1 MDRDVNATVDFDATP
16 SLPAPERRQVKRIG
30 AGVALSIAVHAALLA
45 LYRTPAVPPAPPA
58 SEPLTVRLR
67 AAPVPAP
74 EPIPAPIPA
83 PVQPSV
89 PRTEMSAAPKPA
101 PRSRSAERPSRRVIA
116 VDPEV
121 RQSAEDTYPV
131 ETAPEPPQAAAPDTP
146 AGAPRF
152 DLDAARKTARLVAN
166 EPDPAKKGTALERL
180 PPPPLQTEN
189 KFERAIKSAKRRDCK
204 DGVPGGLLAPLFL
217 AMDKKDSG
225 CKW

>member
-1 MDRDVNATVDFDATP
+1 MNATFDFDTANP
-16 SLPAPERRQVKRIG
+16 SLPAPERRQVVRIW
-30 AGVALSIAVHAALLA
+30 AGVAVSIAVHAALLVW
-45 LYRTPAVPPAPPA
+45 YRQPVVPPAPKA
-58 SEPLTVRLR
+58 GEPLTVRLR
-67 AAPVPAP
+67 AAPAPAPVP
-74 EPIPAPIPA
+74 EPIPEPA
-83 PVQPSV
+83 TPPVRRAATPAV
-89 PRTEMSAAPKPA
+89 PKTAPA
-101 PRSRSAERPSRRVIA
+101 PRRQPAERPPRRVIA
-116 VDPEV
+116 VDPAT

-131 ETAPEPPQAAAPDTP
+131 ETPSEPPPPAAAPDTP
-146 AGAPRF
+146 SSSPRF
-152 DLDAARKTARLVAN
+152 DLDAARQTARLVAN

>member
-1 MDRDVNATVDFDATP
+1 MDRDVNATFDFDAANP
-16 SLPAPERRQVKRIG
+16 ALPAPERRHVMRIG
-30 AGVALSIAVHAALLA
+30 AGVALSVAVHVVLLA
-45 LYRTPAVPPAPPA
+45 LYRAPAAPPAPPA
-58 SEPLTVRLR
+58 SEALTVRLR

-74 EPIPAPIPA
+74 IPQP
-83 PVQPSV
+83 PVSRAETP
-89 PRTEMSAAPKPA
+89 AAPKAAPA
-101 PRSRSAERPSRRVIA
+101 PRSRSAERRARRVIA

-121 RQSAEDTYPV
+121 RQSAEESYPV
-131 ETAPEPPQAAAPDTP
+131 EAAPEPPAQATAPETP
-146 AGAPRF
+146 AAPRF
-152 DLDAARKTARLVAN
+152 DLDAARKTARLVAG